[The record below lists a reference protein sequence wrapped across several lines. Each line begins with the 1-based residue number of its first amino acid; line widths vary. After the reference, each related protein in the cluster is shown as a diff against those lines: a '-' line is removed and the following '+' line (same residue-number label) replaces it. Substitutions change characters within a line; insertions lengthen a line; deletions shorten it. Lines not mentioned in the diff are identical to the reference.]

1 MSDSDP
7 DLFNVDE
14 IPNYVIVS
22 LAKLILPDLQAFY
35 YSTEGKEYFAKWDLN
50 HKNNKVKPR

>member
-1 MSDSDP
+1 MSELDP
-7 DLFNVDE
+7 DLLNVDE

-22 LAKLILPDLQAFY
+22 LAKLLLPEIETFY
-35 YSTEGKEYFAKWDLN
+35 YSEEGKAYFAKWDLN